1 MYTPKIH
8 FFKWFY
14 WCISMTWWPQRREL
28 SFYNCKKTEL
38 FFLMYNYSWIN
49 ALEILKHLL
58 KGQYTFFKYNIQT
71 CLKQEVDKA
80 MQNGLCIFFTLLKH
94 SLHRWNNM
102 EWQFYELI
110 QTAQDCIITL
120 VITLIYEKNGRKL
133 LQLLGKIS
141 CTNIT

>member
-1 MYTPKIH
+1 
-8 FFKWFY
+8 
-14 WCISMTWWPQRREL
+14 
-28 SFYNCKKTEL
+28 
-38 FFLMYNYSWIN
+38 
-49 ALEILKHLL
+49 
-58 KGQYTFFKYNIQT
+58 
-71 CLKQEVDKA
+71 
-80 MQNGLCIFFTLLKH
+80 
-94 SLHRWNNM
+94 M